1 VIRYVLVLAA
11 SAAWG
16 QSRESIEAQRKSV
29 QVQRET
35 LMLYRTPEPAPVE
48 PPDCDPMPDAKIDV
62 IVETAAKAQKL
73 PPKLLR
79 SVAAQESGFRP
90 CAVSKKGAQGLMQ
103 LMPATSEEFA
113 VEDPFE
119 PAENLAAG
127 AQYLRQLIDKYG
139 GDLALALAAY
149 NAGPANVEAAKGI
162 PDIPETRDYVKA
174 ILDKVGIK
182 RIDAPSS
189 PTPKPTGN

>member
-1 VIRYVLVLAA
+1 VIRYLLVLAA

-35 LMLYRTPEPAPVE
+35 LLLYRTPEPSPVE
-48 PPDCDPMPDAKIDV
+48 PPDCDPLPDAKIDP
-62 IVETAAKAQKL
+62 ILETAAKAQKL
-73 PPKLLR
+73 PAKLLR
-79 SVAAQESGFRP
+79 SVAAQESGLRP

-103 LMPATSEEFA
+103 LMPSTAEELA
-113 VEDPFE
+113 VQDPLE
-119 PAENLAAG
+119 PAENVAAG
-127 AQYLRQLIDKYG
+127 ARYLRQLIDKYA
-139 GDLALALAAY
+139 GDLGLALAAY
-149 NAGPANVEAAKGI
+149 NAGPASVDAAKGI

-182 RIDAPSS
+182 RLDP
-189 PTPKPTGN
+189 PK